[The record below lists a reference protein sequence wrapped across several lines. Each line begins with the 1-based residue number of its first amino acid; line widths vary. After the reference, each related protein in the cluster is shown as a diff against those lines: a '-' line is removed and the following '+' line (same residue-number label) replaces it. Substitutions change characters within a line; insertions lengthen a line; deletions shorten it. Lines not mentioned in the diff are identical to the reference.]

1 MKKIKFTL
9 LMLLVV
15 MLILPACKKGEN
27 DPLISLKSRKARLVG
42 EWKLVEGSS
51 SVVSSSGTDTYT
63 FNGTVMTSVESGLTT
78 TAPYSESYIFEKDGT
93 YKYSSNMNNGED
105 TDDES
110 GAWTF
115 GTKSTELDVKAK
127 ETVLLYGQQYTSV
140 SSGNTYTYSYVGTI
154 LPVKRITLDMLKSN
168 KMTLLIDYTYTGTSS
183 AFTRTGTWTYEKQ

>member
-1 MKKIKFTL
+1 MKKIKYAL
-9 LMLLVV
+9 LMLLAV
-15 MLILPACKKGEN
+15 MLILPSCKKGEN
-27 DPLISLKSRKARLVG
+27 DPFISLKSRKARLVG

-63 FNGTVMTSVESGLTT
+63 FNGTLMTSVESGVTT
-78 TAPYSESYIFEKDGT
+78 TVPYSESYTFEKDGT

-127 ETVLLYGQQYTSV
+127 ETVMLYGQQYTSV
-140 SSGNTYTYSYVGTI
+140 SSGITYSYSYVGTI
-154 LPVKRITLDMLKSN
+154 LPVNRITLDMLKSN
-168 KMTLLIDYTYTGTSS
+168 KMTLLIDYTYTGTGS